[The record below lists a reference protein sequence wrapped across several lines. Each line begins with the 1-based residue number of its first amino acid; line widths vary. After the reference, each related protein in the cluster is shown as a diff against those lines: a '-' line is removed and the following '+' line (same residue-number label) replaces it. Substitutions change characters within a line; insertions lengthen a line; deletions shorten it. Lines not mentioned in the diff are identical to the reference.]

1 MDRRIGLRPLLMGQS
16 LLERDAD
23 PTLTTLDSHIEALAD
38 LLPKVYGNSEP
49 ARQAEMEVRKLVQLS
64 PDRDGVVCKRA
75 ALLFALLREKEPV
88 RYFAEQEGA
97 LRTPAAAGTSSATVA
112 SPPTFA
118 EDMRERVLPFIV
130 PRYIRNSCQ
139 APDAFVT
146 LACVLAELWPGEQLG
161 NWPLPPELGGRG

>member
-1 MDRRIGLRPLLMGQS
+1 MDRRVGLRPLLMGQS

-38 LLPKVYGNSEP
+38 LLPKVYGDSEP
-49 ARQAEMEVRKLVQLS
+49 AQQAEMEVRNLVKLS
-64 PDRDGVVCKRA
+64 SDRNGVICKRA
-75 ALLFALLREKEPV
+75 ALLFALLREREPV

-97 LRTPAAAGTSSATVA
+97 LRTPAAAGTDASS
-112 SPPTFA
+112 PTFA

-146 LACVLAELWPGEQLG
+146 LACVLAELWPGEPLG